1 MTPGK
6 NHSSSHRGSGNEHDQ
21 SGSALGKSAQFKSH
35 YELTEGESAACS
47 EADFGGN
54 FSKADLTRNS
64 ITRDILVEEV
74 SPNDLSQTGMSQ
86 RKSN

>member
-6 NHSSSHRGSGNEHDQ
+6 NQSSSNRGSQNEHDQ

-35 YELTEGESAACS
+35 YNLTESESAACS
-47 EADFGGN
+47 DADFGGN
-54 FSKADLTRNS
+54 FSKADLTRNT
-64 ITRDILVEEV
+64 ITRDVLVEEV
-74 SPNDLSQTGMSQ
+74 SPNDLSQTEMSQ